1 MYLIITTTTSDEMKR
16 LEHKEWLRDGIYPIV
31 ELGDEYDIEYF
42 YIEMF
47 KNDDNEYIARA
58 YNPPTNSGICDHI
71 AESEP
76 WYTIDGVLERIVELL
91 ESYVT
96 EEAENL

>member
-1 MYLIITTTTSDEMKR
+1 MNR
-16 LEHKEWLRDGIYPIV
+16 LEHKEWLSTGTYPII
-31 ELGDEYDIEYF
+31 ELSDEYDNEYF

-58 YNPPTNSGICDHI
+58 YNSPTNSGFGDHI
-71 AESEP
+71 AESELC
-76 WYTIDGVLERIVELL
+76 YTIYGVLEGIVELL

-96 EEAENL
+96 EETAMTL